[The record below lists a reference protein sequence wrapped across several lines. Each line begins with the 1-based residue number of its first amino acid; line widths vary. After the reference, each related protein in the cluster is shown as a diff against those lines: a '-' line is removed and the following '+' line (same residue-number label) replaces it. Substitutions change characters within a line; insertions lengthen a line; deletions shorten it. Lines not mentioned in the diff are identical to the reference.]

1 MKIFSKKYKSIF
13 FILFYLSSLIY
24 PLKIVN
30 CQNSHINSYFIHYRS
45 DFFSLLFNNE
55 TYFGNEDYILNLTI
69 NIFYKNEINNFSFKL
84 ELVDREKNQISYS
97 VEKRYN
103 YHVNERAIYE
113 NRTKIGIIPIFT
125 EDKLSNY
132 QEVILAEF
140 NSKILKGIMK
150 EEDKDIIIS
159 NKGIPYY
166 TIEVSMENYTVY
178 YYSDY
183 QNLLIIWEIGTSH
196 EITLEKI
203 FNITTFYGD
212 IQLVDTNFDIHWV
225 EYIPPVKILEIITY
239 IIIICILTISFL
251 TIFLLIRKKLKRNSI
266 KSRKKKRKVE
276 KYRKW

>member
-30 CQNSHINSYFIHYRS
+30 CQNSHINSNFIHYRS

-125 EDKLSNY
+125 EDNLSNY

-225 EYIPPVKILEIITY
+225 EYTPPVKILEIITY